1 MDYIHCVCEGVVD
14 QLISRWLDKSN
25 SKVEEISKELTSV
38 TITCEI
44 TRSPRSLADV
54 KDWKGNSTLLLRV
67 ILSFFVINYIHFVWE
82 GYAYK

>member
-1 MDYIHCVCEGVVD
+1 MSWGFGLPLYDVVRGTVVDYIHCVCEGVVD
-14 QLISRWLDKSN
+14 QLISRWLDKAN

-54 KDWKGNSTLLLRV
+54 KDWKGNSTLYV
-67 ILSFFVINYIHFVWE
+67 MYFYM
-82 GYAYK
+82 

>member
-1 MDYIHCVCEGVVD
+1 MSWGFGLPLYDVVRGTVVDYIHCVCEGVVD

-54 KDWKGNSTLLLRV
+54 KDWKGNSTLHV
-67 ILSFFVINYIHFVWE
+67 MYFYM
-82 GYAYK
+82 